1 MLRSEMYKSAGGEER
16 GDLVQTVL
24 VALKV
29 GQVGDPVQLDEP
41 RASNPLRE
49 LLVDLLYV
57 GSAAA

>member
-1 MLRSEMYKSAGGEER
+1 MYKSAGGEER